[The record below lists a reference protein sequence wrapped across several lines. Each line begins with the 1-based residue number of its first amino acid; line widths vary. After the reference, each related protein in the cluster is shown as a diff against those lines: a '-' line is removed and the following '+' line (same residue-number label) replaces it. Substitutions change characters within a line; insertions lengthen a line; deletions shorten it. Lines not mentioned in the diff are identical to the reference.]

1 MAYYER
7 LVALGVVVWSNPGA
21 AGEQRILPDG
31 CLDLIFDGDRLV
43 VAGPDTS
50 ARIHVS
56 GSVAPGSVAPGSVGP
71 VIGVRLHGGRGPA
84 LLGVPADALTDS
96 TLALEQLWGDRRAR
110 ILAGRV
116 ARDPARELA
125 VWATSPDE
133 GSGALPG
140 GPADGFG
147 PLLLALLARGAG
159 IAEAAG
165 VLGYSPRQLHRR
177 SLPVFGYGPQHL
189 GRVLRLQ
196 RALAVADRGVGWATV
211 AAQTGYADQAHLA
224 RDVRALT
231 GVTPTALRRERD
243 VRSVQ
248 DAA

>member
-1 MAYYER
+1 MAYDER
-7 LVALGVVVWSNPGA
+7 LVAPGVVVWSNPGA

-56 GSVAPGSVAPGSVGP
+56 GSVGP

-125 VWATSPDE
+125 AWATSPDE
-133 GSGALPG
+133 GSAALPG